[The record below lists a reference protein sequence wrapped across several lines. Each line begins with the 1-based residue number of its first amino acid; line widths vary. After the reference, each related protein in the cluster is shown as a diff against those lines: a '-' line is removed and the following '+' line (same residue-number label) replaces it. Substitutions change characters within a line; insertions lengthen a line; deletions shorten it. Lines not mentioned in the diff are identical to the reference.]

1 MNTLASIASIG
12 VGATVGA
19 SCRYYIGVLSLQY
32 LGKTLPYGTL
42 ISNIIGSFIAGILVV
57 VILEKLLLSET
68 YRLMLLIGL
77 TGSLTTMSTL
87 SFESLEMLSGGSYG
101 QALLNILLNIGL
113 SLLAAGAKGVGQPLT
128 ERDRYLCKKIAPMLI
143 EMELI
148 FVGLDVIG
156 DYITEINVTSPTCIR
171 ELDRQ
176 FNLNISAQL
185 LDAVEEKLALR

>member
-19 SCRYYIGVLSLQY
+19 SCRYYIGVLSIQY
-32 LGKTLPYGTL
+32 LGKAFPYGTL
-42 ISNIIGSFIAGILVV
+42 ISNVVGSFIAGILVV

-68 YRLMLLIGL
+68 YRLMLLVGL

-113 SLLAAGAKGVGQPLT
+113 SLLAAGVGVILANYG
-128 ERDRYLCKKIAPMLI
+128 
-143 EMELI
+143 
-148 FVGLDVIG
+148 
-156 DYITEINVTSPTCIR
+156 
-171 ELDRQ
+171 
-176 FNLNISAQL
+176 FNLAQS
-185 LDAVEEKLALR
+185 

>member
-32 LGKTLPYGTL
+32 LGKALPYGTL
-42 ISNIIGSFIAGILVV
+42 ISNVIGSFIAGIFVV

-87 SFESLEMLSGGSYG
+87 SFESLEMLSGGNYG

-113 SLLAAGAKGVGQPLT
+113 SLLAAGLGVMLAKYG
-128 ERDRYLCKKIAPMLI
+128 
-143 EMELI
+143 
-148 FVGLDVIG
+148 
-156 DYITEINVTSPTCIR
+156 
-171 ELDRQ
+171 
-176 FNLNISAQL
+176 FNLAQS
-185 LDAVEEKLALR
+185 